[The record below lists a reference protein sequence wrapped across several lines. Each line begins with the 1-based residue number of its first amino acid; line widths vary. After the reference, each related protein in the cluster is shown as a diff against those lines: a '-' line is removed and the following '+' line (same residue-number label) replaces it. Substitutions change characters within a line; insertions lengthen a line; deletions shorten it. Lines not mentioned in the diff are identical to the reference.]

1 MAEKIVLKKSVPV
14 NEQETTI
21 SIMRDENFVTLYTCD
36 STMITK
42 LNKLIES
49 SPNTYVITRQEKE
62 GVFVK
67 FPKKLLS
74 LRRPV
79 TKEKTPEQLAIAK
92 ERMRKMWEARN
103 K

>member
-1 MAEKIVLKKSVPV
+1 MGLPQDLIPYQIIEDRVRGCSVTYDYVLYDVYF
-14 NEQETTI
+14 
-21 SIMRDENFVTLYTCD
+21 RLDTCD

-92 ERMRKMWEARN
+92 ERMRKML
-103 K
+103 